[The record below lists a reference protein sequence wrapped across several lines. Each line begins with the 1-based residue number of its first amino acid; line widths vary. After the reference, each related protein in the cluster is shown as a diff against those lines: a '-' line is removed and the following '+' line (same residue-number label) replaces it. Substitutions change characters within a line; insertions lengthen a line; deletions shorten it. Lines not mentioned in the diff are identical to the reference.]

1 MEVYRNLI
9 DTFAKL
15 DKKSKRDEIKDELQE
30 TLMVFEK
37 LCRNKNVKN
46 DILLHEQMRNL
57 ERENISEDECLNAIY
72 SYLIAIEERIGDYFK
87 K

>member
-9 DTFAKL
+9 NTFSKL
-15 DKKSKRDEIKDELQE
+15 DTKTKREEIKGELQE

-37 LCRNKNVKN
+37 LCRNKNIKG

-57 ERENISEDECLNAIY
+57 EKEDISEDECLNAIY
-72 SYLIAIEERIGDYFK
+72 SYLIAIEERIGDYFTK
-87 K
+87 